1 MPFLY
6 TTIWNNP
13 LATFTG
19 AFRRSSSGS
28 RTIFDGK
35 RDVRFALLER
45 SIPMRRHDFS
55 QSELQQQRARRTWE
69 DFYSSVERRGQT
81 TLIDT
86 AGQARR
92 SRMVILVQYEGSI
105 LIETSTTQLNR
116 ARRCGRLARC
126 MRSLTAVLGRSN
138 SCLTYTSVKV
148 SAPSTLVL
156 ISCLPRRVNPLRVC
170 PSNPALPWGHVS
182 SRAPAAILNLLNK
195 RLVTSHSGVRAFFPV
210 VVVDIHRVDAVL
222 SLCEAWNTVHRLR
235 PAWSY
240 RRSFELT
247 EEVDC

>member
-19 AFRRSSSGS
+19 ASRRSSSGS

-35 RDVRFALLER
+35 RHVRFAPLER

-138 SCLTYTSVKV
+138 SCLTYTLVKV
-148 SAPSTLVL
+148 SAPSTLIL
-156 ISCLPRRVNPLRVC
+156 ISCLPRRVNPLLCLSVESGPPLGSC
-170 PSNPALPWGHVS
+170 KLAGPGGHLEL
-182 SRAPAAILNLLNK
+182 AQQ
-195 RLVTSHSGVRAFFPV
+195 TSGH
-210 VVVDIHRVDAVL
+210 I
-222 SLCEAWNTVHRLR
+222 SL
-235 PAWSY
+235 
-240 RRSFELT
+240 RRSCILPSRRGRYPS
-247 EEVDC
+247 C